1 MGRPCSL
8 KTDDNIIKINE
19 IVRKNQWLRIRMIA
33 EVFIND
39 KETVRP
45 KLWENNFWIWY
56 QDNVPAYNALSV
68 KRFLAK
74 N

>member
-1 MGRPCSL
+1 
-8 KTDDNIIKINE
+8 
-19 IVRKNQWLRIRMIA
+19 MIA

-39 KETVRP
+39 KATVRP
-45 KLWENNFWIWY
+45 KLWENNFWIWH

-74 N
+74 NQTPVLQHPHIHYISLHATFSSFQH